1 MATPEAVIE
10 IGSIGI
16 RLLVVQ
22 IKTNGS
28 WEVLDY
34 SELPVALGRDVFTT
48 GSISRAN
55 LILSLQILSRFKE
68 QLAGWGILPEQT
80 LVIATSALREAKN
93 PDPITD
99 RIFVK
104 TGFKVKI
111 IDGVEENRLMY
122 LAVMNKIKTLSKK
135 NVDDD
140 AIILEAGGGST
151 EMMLIKEGK
160 MAGAHSLKVG
170 TIRIEQNLN
179 LPAATADDVRRY
191 IYQFILNTK
200 GSLNEDLDM
209 STVKQFYSVGGEPRL
224 AAITYGKEIGDGIWE
239 ISRKEYE
246 KFVKEIQTY
255 STEEIVA
262 KFKIEYNEASSLYI
276 GLSIYEMFVQLT
288 KVDKIIVL
296 DTNIREGVIISQ
308 ISKPS
313 AELQSEFYSQITASA
328 INLLRKYH
336 GDFAHAFYVRDVS
349 LKIFDTLK
357 DEIGLDERARMLLE
371 VAAILHDIGMFIR
384 LGDHQY
390 HSQYIISN
398 SEIFGLSH
406 FENTI
411 IAQIAKFH
419 RGSTLP
425 QDDEQFSILPRS
437 DRMIILKLTAIL
449 RIADALD
456 RAHQQKLTDLLISKQ
471 NDTLFINTRSK
482 HNILLENQA
491 LIEKANMFE
500 YVYGYRIVLS

>member
-22 IKTNGS
+22 VKTNGG
-28 WEVLDY
+28 WEVLDF

-48 GSISRAN
+48 GSISRSN
-55 LILSLQILSRFKE
+55 LVLCLQILSRFKE
-68 QLAGWGILPEQT
+68 QLEGWGIKPEQT

-99 RIFVK
+99 RIFIK
-104 TGFKVKI
+104 TGFKVRV
-111 IDGVEENRLMY
+111 IDGIEENRLMY
-122 LAVMNKIKTLSKK
+122 LAVTNKIKLLSKK
-135 NVDDD
+135 NVSEDS
-140 AIILEAGGGST
+140 IILEVGGGST

-160 MAGAHSLKVG
+160 MAGAHSLKIG

-179 LPAATADDVRRY
+179 LPAATNDDIRRY
-191 IYQFILNTK
+191 IHQFILNTK

-224 AAITYGKEIGDGIWE
+224 AAKTYGRQIADGIWE

-246 KFVKEIQTY
+246 KFVKEIETY
-255 STEEIVA
+255 SPEELVA
-262 KFKIEYNEASSLYI
+262 KFKIDYNEASSLYI
-276 GLSIYEMFVQLT
+276 GLSIYEMFIQLT
-288 KVDKIIVL
+288 NVEKIIVL
-296 DTNIREGVIISQ
+296 ETNIREGVIISQ

-313 AELQSEFYSQITASA
+313 EELQSEFYSQITASA

-336 GDFAHAFYVRDVS
+336 GDLEHAFYVRDVS

-357 DEIGLDERARMLLE
+357 DEIGLDARTRMLLE
-371 VAAILHDIGMFIR
+371 VAGILHDIGMFIR
-384 LGDHQY
+384 LGDHQH

-398 SEIFGLSH
+398 SEIFGLRP

-456 RAHQQKLTDLLISKQ
+456 RAHQQKLSDLFISKQ
-471 NDTLFINTRSK
+471 NDTLFINTRSS
-482 HNILLENQA
+482 HNILLEKQA
-491 LIEKANMFE
+491 LQEKANIFE
-500 YVYGYRIVLS
+500 YVFGYRIVLS